1 MLQLIDSGEIV
12 HPLLVMVEDVEDISS
27 WSIGRIIQTYF
38 SSNEKMVKRILEL
51 IPEDID
57 LWKILIR
64 MKWAIG
70 AEGEAVEIAESA
82 LEIHRMDE
90 WLIEI
95 SKRKIAD

>member
-1 MLQLIDSGEIV
+1 MANQEVLLLQPVANL
-12 HPLLVMVEDVEDISS
+12 
-27 WSIGRIIQTYF
+27 
-38 SSNEKMVKRILEL
+38 
-51 IPEDID
+51 
-57 LWKILIR
+57 
-64 MKWAIG
+64 G